1 MNAKLKP
8 VEETTSSKSTLNT
21 NNDAL
26 KRLQALTAK
35 RDPPKRVVFGFADD
49 KPIQIELDAT
59 TNKSPVDLKS
69 GSVSV
74 DSEEK
79 PFIVMATSVSSSFS
93 SSVGRSARRADRRVG
108 RRSDITMT
116 KAKRKGTINSSRK
129 DRINVFK
136 RFFPKRHFLH
146 RF

>member
-8 VEETTSSKSTLNT
+8 VEETTSSKSTLNK

-69 GSVSV
+69 GSGSV

-93 SSVGRSARRADRRVG
+93 SSVGRAA
-108 RRSDITMT
+108 RRSDVTMT
-116 KAKRKGTINSSRK
+116 KARRKGRINSDRR
-129 DRINVFK
+129 DRINVFRK
-136 RFFPKRHFLH
+136 FFPKPHFLH

>member
-69 GSVSV
+69 A

-93 SSVGRSARRADRRVG
+93 SSVGEPVIS
-108 RRSDITMT
+108 RRSDFMQ
-116 KAKRKGTINSSRK
+116 KFARKGKLTRPRTRN
-129 DRINVFK
+129 DRINVFRK
-136 RFFPKRHFLH
+136 FFPKPHFLH
-146 RF
+146 RY